1 MMCWPLQAVPVS
13 FPNCMVAV
21 MASYSAGSSIW
32 SMFARASVESQSNP
46 LAAHASVQ
54 LWPNSDG
61 NQPVVGGGEKG
72 GGGKGGGEGGRGGG
86 DVGGGEGQLWICGH
100 PMQAAVAPSWG
111 PPTTHVFQPMLP
123 HPVVLIRS
131 PLPRGQSTMN
141 HLRVR
146 GGATNVEQRE
156 NQGDMVRMRVQ

>member
-1 MMCWPLQAVPVS
+1 
-13 FPNCMVAV
+13 
-21 MASYSAGSSIW
+21 
-32 SMFARASVESQSNP
+32 MFARASMASQINP

-54 LWPNSDG
+54 FWPNSDG

-72 GGGKGGGEGGRGGG
+72 GGGKGGGEGGG

-100 PMQAAVAPSWG
+100 PMQAAVAPFVVR
-111 PPTTHVFQPMLP
+111 HVFQPMLP